1 MGTPDFA
8 VPSLDILNRNNY
20 EVCCV
25 VTAPDKPKGRGL
37 KPGYSAV
44 KEYALTNNFKIL
56 QPENL
61 RDDNFRGDILELNP
75 DLIIVVAFRILPE
88 KIYNIPS
95 KGAFNLHASLLP
107 KFRGAAPINYA
118 IINGEKETGVT
129 TFFLNKTVD
138 TGEIIAQRKVEIGN
152 KDFGE
157 LYNELKFLG
166 AELVLETVKMIES
179 GKLELKKQNDEEAS
193 PAPKIFKNDCRINW
207 NDSDVNIYNKIRGLS
222 PVPCAFTTFQ
232 EKIIKIYKTELTEIQ
247 SEKDAGEV
255 EIINNELYVNTKSKK
270 LKIIE
275 LQKEGRKRIT
285 ATEFITGIQNKNIK
299 FI

>member
-8 VPSLDILNRNNY
+8 VPSLDILIRNNY
-20 EVCCV
+20 EVCSV

-44 KEYALTNNFKIL
+44 KEYALTNKLKIL

-61 RDDNFRGDILELNP
+61 RDDKFRKEILELNP
-75 DLIIVVAFRILPE
+75 DMIIIVAFRILPE

-107 KFRGAAPINYA
+107 KYRGAAPINYA

-138 TGEIIAQRKVEIGN
+138 TGEIIAQRKVEIGD

-157 LYNELKFLG
+157 LYNELKIIG
-166 AELVLETVKMIES
+166 SDLVLETVKKIES

-193 PAPKIFKNDCRINW
+193 FAPKILKNDCRINW
-207 NDSDVNIYNKIRGLS
+207 NENDVKIYNKIRGLS
-222 PVPCAFTTFQ
+222 PVPCAFTIFE
-232 EKIIKIYKTELTEIQ
+232 EKILKIYKSGLTLLP
-247 SEKDAGEV
+247 SEREPGEV
-255 EIINNELYVNTKSKK
+255 EIINNEMFVNTKGNK
-270 LKIIE
+270 LKIID
-275 LQKEGRKRIT
+275 LQKEGRKRIS
-285 ATEFITGIQNKNIK
+285 ASEFISGIKIK
-299 FI
+299 KFKLK

>member
-8 VPSLDILNRNNY
+8 VPSLDILIRNNY
-20 EVCCV
+20 EVCSV

-37 KPGYSAV
+37 KQGYSAV
-44 KEYALTNNFKIL
+44 KDYALTHNLKIL

-61 RDDNFRGDILELNP
+61 RDEHFREEILKLNP

-107 KFRGAAPINYA
+107 KYRGAAPINYA

-138 TGEIIAQRKVEIGN
+138 TGEIIEQKKVEIGN

-157 LYNELKFLG
+157 LYNELKLVG
-166 AELVLETVKMIES
+166 SDLVLETIKMIES
-179 GKLELKKQNDEEAS
+179 GKLELKKQNDSEAS
-193 PAPKIFKNDCRINW
+193 LAPKIFKNDCRINW
-207 NDSDVNIYNKIRGLS
+207 NDSEVNIYNKIRGLS

-232 EKIIKIYKTELTEIQ
+232 EKILKIYKTELTEIP
-247 SEKDAGEV
+247 SEKEPGEI
-255 EIINNELYVNTKSKK
+255 EIINNEMFINTNGKK

-285 ATEFITGIQNKNIK
+285 ATEYISGLQNKNIK

>member
-8 VPSLDILNRNNY
+8 VPSLDILIRNNY
-20 EVCCV
+20 DVCSV

-44 KEYALTNNFKIL
+44 KEFSLTHNLNIL

-61 RDDNFRGDILELNP
+61 RDDNFREDILELNP

-88 KIYNIPS
+88 KIYNIPN

-107 KFRGAAPINYA
+107 KYRGAAPINYA

-138 TGEIIAQRKVEIGN
+138 TGEIIAQRKVEIGD

-157 LYNELKFLG
+157 LYNELKLIG
-166 AELVLETVKMIES
+166 SDLVLETVKMIES
-179 GKLELKKQNDEEAS
+179 GKLELKKQNDAEAS

-207 NDSDVNIYNKIRGLS
+207 NDNEVNIYNKIRGLS
-222 PVPCAFTTFQ
+222 PVPCAFTTYQ
-232 EKIIKIYKTELTEIQ
+232 DKILKIYKTELTELQ
-247 SEKDAGEV
+247 SDKDAGEV
-255 EIINNELYVNTKSKK
+255 EIINNELYVNTKGKK

-285 ATEFITGIQNKNIK
+285 ATEFISGLQNKNIK

>member
-8 VPSLDILNRNNY
+8 VPSLDILIRNNY
-20 EVCCV
+20 EVCSV

-44 KEYALTNNFKIL
+44 KEYALTNKLKIL

-61 RDDNFRGDILELNP
+61 RDDKFRKEILELNP
-75 DLIIVVAFRILPE
+75 DMIIIVAFRILPE

-107 KFRGAAPINYA
+107 KYRGAAPINYA

-138 TGEIIAQRKVEIGN
+138 TGEIIAQRKVEIGD
-152 KDFGE
+152 KDFGD
-157 LYNELKFLG
+157 LYNELKIIG
-166 AELVLETVKMIES
+166 SDLVLETVKKIES

-193 PAPKIFKNDCRINW
+193 FAPKILKNDCRINW
-207 NDSDVNIYNKIRGLS
+207 NENDVKIYNKIRGLS
-222 PVPCAFTTFQ
+222 PVPCAFTIFE
-232 EKIIKIYKTELTEIQ
+232 EKILKIYKSGLTLLP
-247 SEKDAGEV
+247 SEREPGEV
-255 EIINNELYVNTKSKK
+255 EIINNEMFVNTKGNK
-270 LKIIE
+270 LKIID
-275 LQKEGRKRIT
+275 LQKEGRKRIS
-285 ATEFITGIQNKNIK
+285 ASEFISGIKIK
-299 FI
+299 KFKLK